1 MKKVFALA
9 ALVAVALTSCV
20 TNEVVTPEGEI
31 AFKAVSYKNTKAVV
45 NGPITTTTYPTTE
58 HFGVY
63 AYHSTEAW
71 STSYTP
77 SPYMYGA
84 DGKGVEIWENGGV
97 WKNHTQSYYWPKT
110 GMLSFVAY
118 SPYAFGTGTV
128 SATATAGVA
137 FTDFTTT
144 NNFAAQI
151 DLMATDVVKDK
162 AKPNPVVSVPVSFKH
177 LLSQVKVAVKP
188 AATTYG
194 SSGVASITLDRVV
207 LSGVNSVADYASA
220 GGAVVATGWSG
231 HATPIEYT
239 YLSDDPAD
247 NQGVTL
253 TATEG
258 EAVGDAALVIPQK
271 VAGRKI
277 TIDYTIN
284 YNGGAK
290 DVMTNV
296 VYNVPDTFDWEMGKI
311 YTYTIIIGIGDEIT
325 FTPSVSSDWV
335 AGSGDTNIS
344 VG

>member
-31 AFKAVSYKNTKAVV
+31 AFKAVNYKNTKAVV
-45 NGPITTTTYPTTE
+45 NGPISGTTYAPTE

-84 DGKGVEIWENGGV
+84 DGKGVEIWNVGDV

-188 AATTYG
+188 AATNYAAN
-194 SSGVASITLDRVV
+194 GVASITIDKVV

-220 GGAVVATGWSG
+220 SVDGTVDEDGWSG

-239 YLSDDPAD
+239 YLNAAQTVALD
-247 NQGVTL
+247 
-253 TATEG
+253 ATTG
-258 EAVGDAALVIPQK
+258 AAVGTAALVIPQTN
-271 VAGRKI
+271 ATRQF
-277 TIDYTIN
+277 TINYTIN

>member
-31 AFKAVSYKNTKAVV
+31 AFKAVNYKNTKAVV
-45 NGPITTTTYPTTE
+45 NGPISGTTYAPTE

-84 DGKGVEIWENGGV
+84 DGKGVEIWNVGDV

-128 SATATAGVA
+128 SATATEGVA

-188 AATTYG
+188 AATNYAAN
-194 SSGVASITLDRVV
+194 GVTSITIDKVV
-207 LSGVNSVADYASA
+207 LSGVSNVADYASVD
-220 GGAVVATGWSG
+220 GAVVANGWSG
-231 HATPIEYT
+231 HATPSIEYT
-239 YLSDDPAD
+239 YLNAAQ
-247 NQGVTL
+247 NVAL
-253 TATEG
+253 NATEG
-258 EAVGDAALVIPQK
+258 AAVGTAALVIPQTN
-271 VAGRKI
+271 ATRQF
-277 TIDYTIN
+277 TINYTIN

-290 DVMTNV
+290 DVVTGATFNV
-296 VYNVPDTFDWEMGKI
+296 AADYAWEMGKI
-311 YTYTIIIGIGDEIT
+311 YTYTVTIGVGDEIT

-335 AGSGDTNIS
+335 AVTPDTSIS

>member
-31 AFKAVSYKNTKAVV
+31 AFKAVNYKNTKAEV
-45 NGPITTTTYPTTE
+45 NVPITGTTYPTNE

-63 AYHSTEAW
+63 AYHSTTAW

-77 SPYMYGA
+77 NIYM
-84 DGKGVEIWENGGV
+84 DNVQIWENGGV

-128 SATATAGVA
+128 SATATEGVA

-144 NNFAAQI
+144 NVFGAQV
-151 DLMATDVVKDK
+151 DLMATDVVKDLAK
-162 AKPNPVVSVPVSFKH
+162 ATPVVPVPVAFKH

-188 AATTYG
+188 AATNYAAN
-194 SSGVASITLDRVV
+194 GVTSITIDKVV
-207 LSGVNSVADYASA
+207 LGGVNSVADYASVD
-220 GGAVVATGWSG
+220 GAVVANGWSG

-239 YLSDDPAD
+239 YLNAAQTVALD
-247 NQGVTL
+247 
-253 TATEG
+253 ATTG
-258 EAVGDAALVIPQK
+258 AAVGDAALVIPQTN
-271 VAGRKI
+271 ATRQF
-277 TIDYTIN
+277 TINYTIN
-284 YNGGAK
+284 YAGGAK
-290 DVMTNV
+290 DVVTGATFNV
-296 VYNVPDTFDWEMGKI
+296 AADYAWEMGKI
-311 YTYTIIIGIGDEIT
+311 YTYTVTIGVGDEIT
-325 FTPSVSSDWV
+325 FTPSVSSDWT
-335 AGSGDTNIS
+335 AGGDTTIS

>member
-45 NGPITTTTYPTTE
+45 NGPISGTTYPTNE

-63 AYHSTEAW
+63 AYHSTTAW

-84 DGKGVEIWENGGV
+84 DGKGVEIEKVGTY
-97 WKNHTQSYYWPKT
+97 WKNADQSYYWPKT

-118 SPYAFGTGTV
+118 SPYAFGAGTV
-128 SATATAGVA
+128 SATATEGVA
-137 FTDFTTT
+137 FSDFTTT
-144 NNFAAQI
+144 NNFAAQV
-151 DLMATDVVKDK
+151 DLMATDVVKDLAK
-162 AKPNPVVSVPVSFKH
+162 ANPVVPVPVAFKH

-207 LSGVNSVADYASA
+207 LSGVNSVADYASVD
-220 GGAVVATGWSG
+220 GAVVANGWSG

-239 YLSDDPAD
+239 YLSTS
-247 NQGVTL
+247 QGVTL
-253 TATEG
+253 TAAEAA
-258 EAVGDAALVIPQK
+258 AVGDAALVIPQT

-296 VYNVPDTFDWEMGKI
+296 VYNVPDAFAWEMGKI
-311 YTYTIIIGIGDEIT
+311 YTYTITIGIGDEIT
-325 FTPSVSSDWV
+325 FTPSVSDESQWA

>member
-31 AFKAVSYKNTKAVV
+31 AFKAVNYKNTKA
-45 NGPITTTTYPTTE
+45 GPITGTTYPTDE

-63 AYHSTEAW
+63 AYHSLVDW
-71 STSYTP
+71 STSYVP
-77 SPYMYGA
+77 SPYMYGEG
-84 DGKGVEIWENGGV
+84 GKGVEIWENGGV
-97 WKNHTQSYYWPKT
+97 WKNHTKSYYWPKT

-128 SATATAGVA
+128 SATATEGVA

-144 NNFAAQI
+144 NNFSAQI
-151 DLMATDVVKDK
+151 DLMATDVVKDQT
-162 AKPNPVVSVPVSFKH
+162 AADGVVDVVFKH

-188 AATTYG
+188 AATNYG
-194 SSGVASITLDRVV
+194 SNGVTSITIDRVV
-207 LSGVNSVADYASA
+207 LSGVNSVADYASVD
-220 GGAVVATGWSG
+220 GAVVATGWSG
-231 HATPIEYT
+231 HATPIAYT

-247 NQGVTL
+247 NQTVTL
-253 TATEG
+253 TAATG
-258 EAVGDAALVIPQK
+258 AAVGTAALVIPQTNNT
-271 VAGRKI
+271 RQF
-277 TIDYTIN
+277 TIDYTIT
-284 YNGGAK
+284 YDGGAQ

-296 VYNVPDTFDWEMGKI
+296 VYNVPADFAWEMGKI
-311 YTYTIIIGIGDEIT
+311 YTYTVTIGVGAEIT
-325 FTPSVSSDWV
+325 FDPSVSSDWV

>member
-31 AFKAVSYKNTKAVV
+31 AFKAVNYKNTKA
-45 NGPITTTTYPTTE
+45 GPITGTTYPTSE

-63 AYHSTEAW
+63 AYHSTEDW
-71 STSYTP
+71 STSYDP

-84 DGKGVEIWENGGV
+84 DGKGVEIWEDGGV
-97 WKNHTQSYYWPKT
+97 WKNHTKSYYWPKT
-110 GMLSFVAY
+110 GKLSFVAY

-137 FTDFTTT
+137 FTGFTTT
-144 NNFAAQI
+144 PDFDAQI

-188 AATTYG
+188 AATNYG
-194 SSGVASITLDRVV
+194 SNGVASITLDKVV
-207 LSGVNSVADYASA
+207 LSGVNSVANYASA
-220 GGAVVATGWSG
+220 GGAVVANGWSG
-231 HATPIEYT
+231 HATPIAYT

-247 NQGVTL
+247 NQTVTL
-253 TATEG
+253 TAATG
-258 EAVGDAALVIPQK
+258 AAVGTAALVIPQT
-271 VAGRKI
+271 VAGRQF
-277 TIDYTIN
+277 TIDYTIT
-284 YNGGAK
+284 YDGGAK
-290 DVMTNV
+290 DVVTGATFNV
-296 VYNVPDTFDWEMGKI
+296 ADSYAWEMGKI
-311 YTYTIIIGIGDEIT
+311 YTYTITIGVGDEIT
-325 FTPSVSSDWV
+325 FTPSVSSDWDDED
-335 AGSGDTNIS
+335 GDTTIS

>member
-31 AFKAVSYKNTKAVV
+31 AFKAVSHKNTKAVV
-45 NGPITTTTYPTTE
+45 KGPITTTTYPTTE

-63 AYHSTEAW
+63 AYHSLTAW

-77 SPYMYGA
+77 NTYM
-84 DGKGVEIWENGGV
+84 DNVEIWENGGV
-97 WKNHTQSYYWPKT
+97 WKNHTKSYYWPKT

-128 SATATAGVA
+128 SATATEGVA

-144 NNFAAQI
+144 NDFAAQI

-162 AKPNPVVSVPVSFKH
+162 AKATPVVPVPVSFKH

-188 AATTYG
+188 AATNYAAN
-194 SSGVASITLDRVV
+194 GVTSITIDRVV
-207 LSGVNSVADYASA
+207 LSGVNSVADYASVD
-220 GGAVVATGWSG
+220 GAVVEGGWSG
-231 HATPIEYT
+231 HATPIAYT
-239 YLSDDPAD
+239 YLNAAQTVALD
-247 NQGVTL
+247 
-253 TATEG
+253 ATEG
-258 EAVGDAALVIPQK
+258 AAVGTAALVIPQT
-271 VAGRKI
+271 VAGRQF

-284 YNGGAK
+284 YDGGAK
-290 DVMTNV
+290 DVVTGA
-296 VYNVPDTFDWEMGKI
+296 TFDVAADYAWVMGKV
-311 YTYTIIIGIGDEIT
+311 YTYTITIGVGDEIT

-335 AGSGDTNIS
+335 AGGDTTIS

>member
-31 AFKAVSYKNTKAVV
+31 AFKAVNYKNTKAVV
-45 NGPITTTTYPTTE
+45 NGPISGTTYPTTE

-63 AYHSTEAW
+63 AYHSTTAW

-77 SPYMYGA
+77 NIYM
-84 DGKGVEIWENGGV
+84 DKVEIWENGGV

-118 SPYAFGTGTV
+118 SPYAFGAGTV
-128 SATATAGVA
+128 SATATEGVA

-144 NNFAAQI
+144 NDFAAQV

-162 AKPNPVVSVPVSFKH
+162 AKATPVVPVPVSFKH

-188 AATTYG
+188 AATNYAAN
-194 SSGVASITLDRVV
+194 GVTSITIDKVV
-207 LSGVNSVADYASA
+207 LGGVNSVADYASVD
-220 GGAVVATGWSG
+220 GAVVANGWSG
-231 HATPIEYT
+231 HATPIAYT
-239 YLSDDPAD
+239 YLNAAQTVALD
-247 NQGVTL
+247 
-253 TATEG
+253 ATEG
-258 EAVGDAALVIPQK
+258 AAVGTAALVIPQTN
-271 VAGRKI
+271 ATRQF
-277 TIDYTIN
+277 TINYTIN
-284 YNGGAK
+284 YAGGAK
-290 DVMTNV
+290 DVV
-296 VYNVPDTFDWEMGKI
+296 EGVTFDVAADYAWEMGKI
-311 YTYTIIIGIGDEIT
+311 YTYTVTIGVGDEIT

-335 AGSGDTNIS
+335 AVTPDTTIS